1 MTTNLP
7 EQRQPSSEVLSK
19 AQKLEQLRRK
29 IAAIPAGN
37 NVDALPESIA
47 EPVRKVETPAST
59 DTTRSTL
66 RVLPVPDPIAA
77 LLPHRGLA
85 RGAVAAVDGA
95 ASILVGLLAAATAAG
110 HRAAVIGL
118 PRLGLL
124 AVTEHGGDLSRIA
137 LIPDPRD
144 AAVEVAAIMLDGV
157 DVVVLGLS
165 GAAVTPSRARAV
177 TARARSKGS
186 VLLVTQ
192 GNWPGVDLRIEA
204 TVTGYRGVEG
214 GRGRINAVQF
224 DVAAAGKGF
233 QRRTQRMEIRD
244 GTGNLTW
251 KALDGAPKNN
261 ASDTRLLEAL

>member
-177 TARARSKGS
+177 TARARSVDRTIARHAYVHDSAAPNEAVDISGAEGGVGS
-186 VLLVTQ
+186 VRKCGSQDRGFGGGPL
-192 GNWPGVDLRIEA
+192 GLR
-204 TVTGYRGVEG
+204 
-214 GRGRINAVQF
+214 
-224 DVAAAGKGF
+224 
-233 QRRTQRMEIRD
+233 
-244 GTGNLTW
+244 
-251 KALDGAPKNN
+251 GA
-261 ASDTRLLEAL
+261 S